1 MSLKDQSLTIG
12 KWLFRWR
19 SYLPLALIAVVIPA
33 LLNYSY
39 LFGSHVYDL
48 VWGMFCFTI
57 SLFGL
62 WIRCYTIGYTP
73 KGTSGRNTKSQKAD
87 SLNTT
92 GIYSITRNPLY
103 LGNFFIVLG
112 ITMLLRVWW
121 ICVIYFLTFWLYY
134 GRIIKIEESYLI
146 NKFGKVYK
154 DYVHRTPVFIPHFKL
169 WQPPMLSFSFKK
181 ILKREYPSLFGIISA
196 FTALEFAKDSAVKGS
211 VVIDPVWLVIFS
223 SGLLVYITLRVLKKK
238 TRVLKVVRQ
247 RENT

>member
-1 MSLKDQSLTIG
+1 MSLKNKSATIG

-19 SYLPLALIAVVIPA
+19 SYLPLIFIAVIIPA

-39 LFGSHVYDL
+39 LFDSHVYDL
-48 VWGMFCFTI
+48 IWGMFCFAI

-73 KGTSGRNTKSQKAD
+73 KGTSGRNTKKQRAD

-121 ICVIYFLTFWLYY
+121 IYILYVLVFWLYY
-134 GRIIKIEESYLI
+134 GRIIQIEESYLS
-146 NKFGKVYK
+146 NKYGKIFK
-154 DYVHRTPVFIPHFKL
+154 DYVHRTPVFIPHLRL
-169 WQPPMLSFSFKK
+169 WQPTVLSFSFKK
-181 ILKREYPSLFGIISA
+181 ALKREYPSLFGIISA
-196 FTALEFAKDSAVKGS
+196 FTVLECAKDSAVKGS
-211 VVIDPVWLVIFS
+211 VVIDPVWMVIFS
-223 SGLLVYITLRVLKKK
+223 FGLLAYITLRILKKK
-238 TRVLKVVRQ
+238 TRLLRVKRQ
-247 RENT
+247 QVNP